1 MTGIRVRTAEMSD
14 LEKIARIESESFS
27 EPWSYEGFKDAFALD
42 TARIF
47 AAFYNDREG
56 KSEGSPAG
64 YLVLYFTP
72 GDGELMTVAV
82 EKGYRGLGIGHAL
95 IKEMK
100 RFARENGIVTIALEV
115 RESNAAAITLYKD
128 EGFITAGKRRDF
140 YSFPR
145 EDAFVM
151 TWRDELNA

>member
-1 MTGIRVRTAEMSD
+1 MTGITVRTAETSD
-14 LEKIARIESESFS
+14 LEKIAKIESESFS
-27 EPWSYEGFKDAFALD
+27 EPWSYEGFKDACELD
-42 TARIF
+42 TAKIF
-47 AAFYNDREG
+47 AAFCMDKEG

-82 EKGYRGLGIGHAL
+82 EKGYRGIGIGHAL
-95 IKEMK
+95 IKAMK
-100 RFARENGIVTIALEV
+100 QFARENGIVTIALEV
-115 RESNAAAITLYKD
+115 RESNSAAINLYKD

-151 TWRDELNA
+151 IWRDKLNA